1 MGAGD
6 NIKKNTQAQRQFNAA
21 AQDGLNT
28 FRDYEEILGSIAGE
42 LGKQKSL
49 TSQARKEYNSLVSI
63 SKQLAQQEEDLTRLN
78 DKQLDD
84 LGKRATINLAEL
96 KILHLNYQHV
106 LNT

>member
-49 TSQARKEYNSLVSI
+49 SI
-63 SKQLAQQEEDLTRLN
+63 SS
-78 DKQLDD
+78 
-84 LGKRATINLAEL
+84 
-96 KILHLNYQHV
+96 
-106 LNT
+106 